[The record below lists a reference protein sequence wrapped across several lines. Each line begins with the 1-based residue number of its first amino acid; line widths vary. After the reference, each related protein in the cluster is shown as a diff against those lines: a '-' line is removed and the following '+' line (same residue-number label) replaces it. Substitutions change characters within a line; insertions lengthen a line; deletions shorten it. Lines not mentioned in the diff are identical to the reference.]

1 MALKKKT
8 KKTNPKKPKMAS
20 RVSRQTKPRSSFINK
35 RWFVAAGVVLGLGLS
50 LGVSY
55 WWYTTID
62 SQLEKESEQQLMPIR
77 LVEIQGSL
85 EQVSK
90 KQLLDVLRSQ
100 SRKQDEGIDAEKEG
114 INFLTTDLIDLEEQ
128 LKQIPWIY
136 DVKVRRVW
144 PDKLVLEVQE
154 QDAIAYWNND
164 YVVNRF
170 GETFRP
176 ETMPEG
182 TLPVLTGPQTD
193 LAMMLKK
200 FAALQQTFE
209 AAELQLKELHLSERR
224 SWNMKLANGTELRV
238 GRKDLDE
245 RVNLFIDLYPLLV
258 SENKAPIEWVDL
270 RYDTGLSVMY
280 MDTHQLQ
287 ASIK

>member
-8 KKTNPKKPKMAS
+8 KQAKTSKPKMAS
-20 RVSRQTKPRSSFINK
+20 RISRKKETSTSLISK
-35 RWFVAAGVVLGLGLS
+35 RWFLAAGVVLGLGLS
-50 LGVSY
+50 SGAGY
-55 WWYTTID
+55 WWYTKID
-62 SQLEKESEQQLMPIR
+62 AQIEKEAQEQLMPIR
-77 LVEIQGSL
+77 MVEIQGNL

-90 KQLLDVLRSQ
+90 NQLLEVLRLQ
-100 SRKQDEGIDAEKEG
+100 SRKQDDGTGADQEG

-128 LKQIPWIY
+128 LKQIAWIY

-154 QDAIAYWNND
+154 QDAIAYWNHD

-170 GETFRP
+170 GETFKP

-182 TLPVLTGPQTD
+182 TLPVLTGPQGD
-193 LAMMLKK
+193 LAMMLKR
-200 FAALQQTFE
+200 FAELQLKFE

-245 RVNLFIDLYPLLV
+245 RVNLLIDLYPLLV

-280 MDTHQLQ
+280 MDTQQLQ